1 MPTKKEIDRAI
12 QICRGVITDWD
23 PYSLIANG
31 APSDEFDSEILA
43 VVGQLDRIRSRN
55 DAVHAVSRVFS
66 FAFEP
71 EYFGFHACAD
81 VGATLF
87 EQLVQAKLVVNE

>member
-1 MPTKKEIDRAI
+1 MSTKKEIDRAT
-12 QICRGVITDWD
+12 QICRAVITDWD

-43 VVGQLDRIRSRN
+43 VVGQIDRIGSQN
-55 DAVHAVSRVFS
+55 DAVHVVSRVFS
-66 FAFEP
+66 SAFEP
-71 EYFGFHACAD
+71 DYFGLDACAE

-87 EQLVQAKLVVNE
+87 EQLVKAKLVANE